1 MFEVQEER
9 EEPPP
14 NGAFTKVRSPVANT
28 FSTLSNLKSTLNR
41 SGRNPFFIL
50 DLKKAKSAGGRRP
63 GRGSASS
70 LFSSQ
75 ALYP

>member
-14 NGAFTKVRSPVANT
+14 NGAFTKVRSPA

-50 DLKKAKSAGGRRP
+50 DFKKAKSAGGRRP